1 MSKEKRISYFNSLTE
16 QYSRFKRNFENEL
29 SHPLIIDEHY
39 TFYPY
44 DKKGSY
50 KIQVLNESV
59 IDSIFRFENPLV
71 LVFASA
77 KNPGGGVTRGSTAQE
92 EEISLH
98 STWYFQL
105 IENPS
110 FISNFY
116 LDKGSSALNTDKMI
130 YLRNSYML
138 TNSFYQE
145 ISPSPVSF
153 LGVAAPNLSGLQSQG
168 IKHSEFHIYDTLRTR
183 IRNIFKMAI
192 HKKHQTIILGAWGC
206 GVFGLSPVKVAEI
219 FREEIQYSCFNGD
232 IVFSILDKD
241 MATMF
246 DTILNIG

>member
-1 MSKEKRISYFNSLTE
+1 MSKEKRVSYFSNLTQ

-29 SHPLIIDEHY
+29 SHPLIIDENY

-110 FISNFY
+110 SISNFY

-130 YLRNSYML
+130 YLRNSYLL
-138 TNSFYQE
+138 TNSYYQE
-145 ISPSPVSF
+145 VSPFPVSF
-153 LGVAAPNLSGLQSQG
+153 LGVAAPNLNGLQSQG
-168 IKHSEFHIYDTLRTR
+168 IKYSEFDIYETVRTR
-183 IRNIFKMAI
+183 IKNIFKMAI
-192 HKKHQTIILGAWGC
+192 HKKHKNIILGAWGC
-206 GVFGLSPVKVAEI
+206 GVFGLSPIKVAEI
-219 FREEIQYSCFNGD
+219 FREEIQHSCFDGN

-241 MATMF
+241 MAKTF
-246 DTILNIG
+246 NAIVNID